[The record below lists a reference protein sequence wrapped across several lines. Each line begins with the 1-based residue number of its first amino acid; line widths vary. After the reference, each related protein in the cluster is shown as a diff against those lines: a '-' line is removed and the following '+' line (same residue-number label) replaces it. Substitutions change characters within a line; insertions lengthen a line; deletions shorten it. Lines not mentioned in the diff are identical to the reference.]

1 MNAVRRTPPLLVLPL
16 VLLLALPAV
25 AEEETKLELDTA
37 KVTGNRELPR
47 VMAIVPWKK
56 APAGELPGRP
66 VQSLLDEA
74 LAPAD
79 RLVMRREAEQ
89 WAALEAA
96 GEFSV
101 PGPSGERR
109 TTSTVEE

>member
-1 MNAVRRTPPLLVLPL
+1 MNAVRRPVVLLA
-16 VLLLALPAV
+16 LLLALPAAA
-25 AEEETKLELDTA
+25 AEEETKIELDTA

-66 VQSLLDEA
+66 LQSLLDEA

-79 RLVMRREAEQ
+79 RLVMRRQAAH
-89 WAALEAA
+89 WAALESTGQFAV
-96 GEFSV
+96 S
-101 PGPSGERR
+101 GPSGSSR

>member
-1 MNAVRRTPPLLVLPL
+1 MNIARRPALLLG
-16 VLLLALPAV
+16 LLLALPAM
-25 AEEETKLELDTA
+25 ADEEPRIELDTA

-66 VQSLLDEA
+66 AQSLLDEA

-79 RLVMRREAEQ
+79 RLVMRRQASQ

-96 GEFSV
+96 GEFAV
-101 PGPSGERR
+101 RGASGDRR
-109 TTSTVEE
+109 STSTVEE

>member
-1 MNAVRRTPPLLVLPL
+1 MNAARRSVALVA
-16 VLLLALPAV
+16 LLLAWPAA
-25 AEEETKLELDTA
+25 AEEQAKIELDTA

-56 APAGELPGRP
+56 APAGEVPGRP
-66 VQSLLDEA
+66 LQSLLDEA

-79 RLVMRREAEQ
+79 RLVMRRHAQQ

-96 GEFSV
+96 RQEEVS
-101 PGPSGERR
+101 GPSGARR
-109 TTSTVEE
+109 ATSIVEE